1 VLGYLVGSG
10 VGVVLLVKL
19 YFKMMAGVCKSQRRL
34 DGKVAIVTGSNSGI
48 GYETAKELARRGAKV
63 ILACRTVESAERC
76 AARIRSTTGNK
87 QIVVKKLDL
96 SSLKSVREFCKDVLK
111 EETRLDIIVNNAG
124 VAGLRKSVDEDGME
138 LHFTT
143 NHFGP
148 FLMTNILLGLMKKG
162 KEGRI
167 VSVSSLAHKW
177 TKDLP
182 LDNLN
187 SEKKWEPKVLYART
201 KLANVL
207 FTKELSRRLKEAGLD
222 GIVANAVNP
231 GGVQTSIFRHARK
244 AFKYMIMVSQFFF
257 KTPYEGAQTVVH
269 ACVSEDVDGKG
280 GLYWTDC
287 KVDKPSKLG
296 QDADLAKRLW
306 DRSAE
311 LVKLSREENHLV

>member
-1 VLGYLVGSG
+1 VLGYLLGST
-10 VGVVLLVKL
+10 VGVVVLVKL
-19 YFKMMAGVCKSQRRL
+19 YFKMAAGVCKSKRRL

-48 GYETAKELARRGAKV
+48 GYETAKELAKRGAKV
-63 ILACRTVESAERC
+63 ILACRSVESAERC

-96 SSLKSVREFCKDVLK
+96 SSLTSVREFCKDILK

-124 VAGLRKSVDEDGME
+124 VAGLRRAVDEDGME

-201 KLANVL
+201 KLANIL
-207 FTKELSRRLKEAGLD
+207 FIKELSRRLKEAGLD
-222 GIVANAVNP
+222 GVVANAVNP
-231 GGVQTSIFRHARK
+231 GGVKTSIFRHARK
-244 AFKYMIMVSQFFF
+244 AFKYMIMMSQFFF

-269 ACVSEDVDGKG
+269 SCVSEVVDGKS

-287 KVDKPSKLG
+287 KVDTPSKLA

-311 LVKLSREENHLV
+311 LVKLSREENHLL